1 MMNPAAAGDGGGDAG
16 AWTATVTH
24 QESYGDEEE
33 ITTHQTGTKP
43 CLVWVF
49 RVINMILCVMMAAT
63 GAIGIK
69 AGALGIIT
77 AIAVAVDGGLLILLF
92 LKYPHMYPKD

>member
-1 MMNPAAAGDGGGDAG
+1 MMNPGPAGDANEA

-49 RVINMILCVMMAAT
+49 RIINMILCV
-63 GAIGIK
+63 
-69 AGALGIIT
+69 
-77 AIAVAVDGGLLILLF
+77 
-92 LKYPHMYPKD
+92 